1 MSPTSPSRRALHAH
15 LAAGALLAGF
25 VLAFFWRTLS
35 GDVFQPADGGDLV
48 SFLFPTYRF
57 AARTLAAGQL
67 PLWNPH
73 LYGGAPF
80 IADIQAG
87 FLYLPNLAL
96 FLARPDFPYTALQG
110 MVFAHLW
117 WAGLGLYTLARTLGR
132 SWTAGILAG
141 LAFQFSDAL
150 LIHLGNLNL
159 VAVLAWMGWVLAAH
173 HRALERRHLGWA
185 GLAGLLFALG
195 NYAGHPQ
202 STYYLAL
209 ALLLYTLFWW
219 VGSRQGRENA
229 ATSRGGRGLL
239 ARRGPLGVLV
249 TTAGV
254 SAFLTAPILLPAWE
268 LIPYTPRADLPYQAT
283 VSYSLAPI
291 PALVGLLTPGFF
303 GRGPALHWS
312 LWDRVELPYLGV
324 PTLLLTLAALLLVR
338 ERREWRSLLPW
349 VGLALF
355 GLLVALG
362 IYTPVHGWLTRL
374 LPGYGGFRAPARAIV
389 LWALG
394 LSVLA
399 AYGLDSLQ
407 ARLRRPADQ
416 PTLARLQA
424 LLRTGGLALLLFVT
438 PLMFA
443 TLLVTQSDPTA
454 FLRASLAALAVAW
467 ATLAWLATWLV
478 VHLAARGALRPGW
491 LGGLLVAILFLELAA
506 TGAYTDIS
514 ETDPTRGFQHPE
526 ILAFLRENGPWVEGP
541 AGPQPLFRIDTRTD
555 IADLWQ
561 PDTAALA
568 GLHDVGGVANP
579 LVLRHWEALWQAT
592 GGRHTRIYDMLNVEY
607 VLVRDG
613 TPLPQEFTLAF
624 DAPGPLAVY
633 RNPDPLPRAWLVSEA
648 RTVPDPA
655 GALAALQEEGFDPTR
670 EVILLEDQIPPGFVP
685 DVEGPPGA
693 VRITGY
699 GPNELWLEVDSP
711 GPAYLVLSEV
721 WYPGWRATVDGRPTP
736 VLRANYGL
744 RGVAVPGGQ
753 VRVRVWFAP
762 APFRLGGLAG
772 VLGLVWL
779 AAVVGWGGG
788 RRGPPPTTRRP
799 PGPRRAESPGPG
811 EAR

>member
-1 MSPTSPSRRALHAH
+1 MSPTPPLRRALHAH

-80 IADIQAG
+80 VADIQAG

-96 FLARPDFPYTALQG
+96 FLGNPDFPYTALQG
-110 MVFAHLW
+110 MVLVHLW
-117 WAGLGLYTLARTLGR
+117 WAGLGVYTLARTLGR
-132 SWTAGILAG
+132 SWTAALLAS

-159 VAVLAWMGWVLAAH
+159 VAVLSWMGWVLAAH
-173 HRALERRHLGWA
+173 HRALEGRHLGWA

-209 ALLLYTLFWW
+209 ALLLYTLLWW
-219 VGSRQGRENA
+219 VGPGRERTNG
-229 ATSRGGRGLL
+229 ATSRGTRNLL
-239 ARRGPLGVLV
+239 ARRGPLGALV
-249 TTAGV
+249 TAAGV
-254 SAFLTAPILLPAWE
+254 SALLTAPILLPAWE

-324 PTLLLTLAALLLVR
+324 PTLLLALAALLLVR
-338 ERREWRSLLPW
+338 ERRQWRPLLPW
-349 VGLALF
+349 MGLALF

-362 IYTPVHGWLTRL
+362 IYTPVHGWLTRI

-394 LSVLA
+394 LSILA

-407 ARLRRPADQ
+407 ATLGQTVARPA
-416 PTLARLQA
+416 LARLQG
-424 LLRTGGLALLLFVT
+424 LLRTGGLTLLLFIT
-438 PLMFA
+438 PLIFA

-467 ATLAWLATWLV
+467 ATLAWLATWLAI
-478 VHLAARGALRPGW
+478 HMATRGALRPGW
-491 LGGLLVAILFLELAA
+491 LGALLVALLFLELAT

-514 ETDPTRGFQHPE
+514 EADPTRGFQHPT
-526 ILAFLRENGPWVEGP
+526 ILAFLQENGPWAEGS

-555 IADLWQ
+555 IQDLWQ
-561 PDTAALA
+561 PDTAALV

-579 LVLRHWEALWQAT
+579 LVLRHWEELWQAT
-592 GGRHTRIYDMLNVEY
+592 RGRHTRIYDMLNVHY
-607 VLVRDG
+607 VIVRDN

-633 RNPDPLPRAWLVSEA
+633 RNPDPLPRAWLVTEA
-648 RTVPDPA
+648 RIVPDPA
-655 GALAALQEEGFDPTR
+655 AALAALQEENFDPAR
-670 EVILLEDQIPPGFVP
+670 EVILLEDQVP
-685 DVEGPPGA
+685 SGSVPEVEGAPGS

-699 GPNELWLEVDSP
+699 GPNELRLEVESP

-721 WYPGWRATVDGRPTP
+721 WYPGWRAAVDGRSAP

-744 RGVAVPGGQ
+744 RSVPVPGGA
-753 VRVRVWFAP
+753 VTVRVWFVP
-762 APFRLGGLAG
+762 DRFRLGGVAG
-772 VLGLVWL
+772 MLGLVLL
-779 AAVVGWGGG
+779 AAAARWG
-788 RRGPPPTTRRP
+788 REREPSATTAQGPQA
-799 PGPRRAESPGPG
+799 AEMPHLSL
-811 EAR
+811 

>member
-1 MSPTSPSRRALHAH
+1 VSPTPPLRRALHAH

-80 IADIQAG
+80 VADIQAG

-96 FLARPDFPYTALQG
+96 FLGNPDFPYTALQG
-110 MVFAHLW
+110 MVLAHLW
-117 WAGLGLYTLARTLGR
+117 WAGLGLYALARALGR
-132 SWTAGILAG
+132 SWAAAVLAG

-159 VAVLAWMGWVLAAH
+159 VAVLSWMGWVLAAH
-173 HRALERRHLGWA
+173 HRALEGRHLGWA

-202 STYYLAL
+202 SSYYVAL
-209 ALLLYTLFWW
+209 ALLLHTLLWW
-219 VGSRQGRENA
+219 AGPGRERANGA
-229 ATSRGGRGLL
+229 PSRGYRSLL
-239 ARRGPLGVLV
+239 ARRGPLGVLA

-254 SAFLTAPILLPAWE
+254 SALLTGPILLPAWE
-268 LIPYTPRADLPYQAT
+268 LLPYTPRADLPYQAT

-324 PTLLLTLAALLLVR
+324 PTLLLALAALLLAR
-338 ERREWRSLLPW
+338 ERRPLLPW
-349 VGLALF
+349 AGLALF

-362 IYTPVHGWLTRL
+362 IYTPVHGWLTQL

-394 LSVLA
+394 LSILA

-407 ARLRRPADQ
+407 ARPERPTTHPAQLRF
-416 PTLARLQA
+416 QA
-424 LLRTGGLALLLFVT
+424 LLRTGGLALLLFIT

-467 ATLAWLATWLV
+467 ATLAWLATWLAI
-478 VHLAARGALRPGW
+478 HLATRGALRPGW
-491 LGGLLVAILFLELAA
+491 LGALLVAILFLELAT

-526 ILAFLRENGPWVEGP
+526 ILAFLRERGPWVEGP
-541 AGPQPLFRIDTRTD
+541 AGPQPLFRIDTRTE
-555 IADLWQ
+555 IQDLWQ
-561 PDTAALA
+561 PDTAALT

-579 LVLRHWEALWQAT
+579 LILRHWEALWQAT
-592 GGRHTRIYDMLNVEY
+592 GGRHTRIYDMLNVDY
-607 VLVRDG
+607 VIVRDG
-613 TPLPQEFTLAF
+613 TPLPPGFTLAF

-633 RNPDPLPRAWLVSEA
+633 RHSDPLPRAWLVTRA

-655 GALAALQEEGFDPTR
+655 AALAALQDTDFNPAQ
-670 EVILLEDQIPPGFVP
+670 EVILLDGQVPPDFTAAG
-685 DVEGPPGA
+685 DGPLGS
-693 VRITGY
+693 VRITAY
-699 GPNELWLEVDSP
+699 GPNELRLEVESS

-721 WYPGWRATVDGRPTP
+721 WYPGWRATVNGTEAP

-744 RGVAVPGGQ
+744 RSVPVPDGKAT
-753 VRVRVWFAP
+753 VRLWFA
-762 APFRLGGLAG
+762 ADRFRLGGLAG
-772 VLGLVWL
+772 LLGLVLLL
-779 AAVVGWGGG
+779 AVTRIWRKIVPG
-788 RRGPPPTTRRP
+788 R
-799 PGPRRAESPGPG
+799 
-811 EAR
+811 